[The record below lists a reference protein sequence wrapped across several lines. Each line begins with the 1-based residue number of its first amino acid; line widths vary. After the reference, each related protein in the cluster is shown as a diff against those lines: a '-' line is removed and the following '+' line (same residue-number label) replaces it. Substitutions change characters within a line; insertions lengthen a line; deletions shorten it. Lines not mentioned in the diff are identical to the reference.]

1 MKNEKFQIVLLSVLN
16 VLLIIEIIIELCD
29 LFYNIFT

>member
-1 MKNEKFQIVLLSVLN
+1 MKNEKSQTTLVSVLN

>member
-1 MKNEKFQIVLLSVLN
+1 MKNEKSQTTLISVLN

>member
-1 MKNEKFQIVLLSVLN
+1 MKNEKSQTTLVSVLN
-16 VLLIIEIIIELCD
+16 ALLIIEIIIELCD

>member
-16 VLLIIEIIIELCD
+16 VLLIIEIIIE
-29 LFYNIFT
+29 FYNLFAT